1 MKKDN
6 RWAAEFLPAHYDL
19 YERIDLTGDKKT
31 FNSVCIWSVIALV
44 VMIVY
49 GIIKHPVLASF
60 DMELWRVASCIVFMI
75 MGMILYIILHEAVHG
90 IFIRLF
96 TGANPTFGIDL
107 KKGMAYAGSTWYFR
121 KLPYII
127 IALAPVII
135 WGIILALWLDDLP
148 ANYYWYMYAIQIFN
162 ITGAAGDLYVTCR
175 VASMPKDILARDSG
189 TSVEFYRAR

>member
-1 MKKDN
+1 MQSIPY
-6 RWAAEFLPAHYDL
+6 WLL
-19 YERIDLTGDKKT
+19 
-31 FNSVCIWSVIALV
+31 
-44 VMIVY
+44 
-49 GIIKHPVLASF
+49 F

-75 MGMILYIILHEAVHG
+75 MGMIIYIILHEAVHG

-107 KKGMAYAGSTWYFR
+107 KKGIAYAGSTWYFR
-121 KLPYII
+121 KWSYII

-135 WGIILALWLDDLP
+135 WGIIFALWLGDLP
-148 ANYYWYMYAIQIFN
+148 DNYYWYMYTIQIFN

-189 TSVEFYRAR
+189 TNVEFYRPK